1 MKMLM
6 ENWKRFV
13 NEGELKGPL
22 IGHASMELK
31 DMLKAV
37 GVEERRANKMVE
49 DFSEF
54 KLSTAPNNFG
64 LAMPHDQRVKFRD
77 EYFNPWV
84 EKWSEEWRRKNQPDF
99 DQSIGGMP
107 ITQQVE
113 IR

>member
-13 NEGELKGPL
+13 NEGEMKGPH
-22 IGHASMELK
+22 IGDAKMELK

-64 LAMPHDQRVKFRD
+64 LMMPHDQRVKFRD

-84 EKWSEEWRRKNQPDF
+84 EKWSEDWRRERQAIYDKSLASQTA
-99 DQSIGGMP
+99 SY
-107 ITQQVE
+107 
-113 IR
+113 